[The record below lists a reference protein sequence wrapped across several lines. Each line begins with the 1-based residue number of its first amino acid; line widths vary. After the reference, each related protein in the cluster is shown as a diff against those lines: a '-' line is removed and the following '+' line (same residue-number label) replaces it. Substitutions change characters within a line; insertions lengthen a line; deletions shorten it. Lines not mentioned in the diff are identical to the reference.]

1 MGDGDGYKA
10 VGDNGDPVEYIRLV
24 VRDPGDPGSVFGDP
38 WFCKSVVFDDP
49 WFCKRV
55 VFGDCNIVVFGDPG
69 EYRGET
75 GGIFLSDFEITV
87 SR

>member
-10 VGDNGDPVEYIRLV
+10 VGDNGDPVEYIRLD
-24 VRDPGDPGSVFGDP
+24 VRDPGDPGSVFG
-38 WFCKSVVFDDP
+38 DP

-75 GGIFLSDFEITV
+75 GGIFLSDFEIMV